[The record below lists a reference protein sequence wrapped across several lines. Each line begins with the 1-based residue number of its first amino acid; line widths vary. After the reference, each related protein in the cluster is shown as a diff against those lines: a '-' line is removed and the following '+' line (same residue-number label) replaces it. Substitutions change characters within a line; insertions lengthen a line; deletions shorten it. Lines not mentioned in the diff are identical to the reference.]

1 MSATAPGD
9 NSPISHRP
17 VPETP
22 YREEPGKGEPP
33 PPQAG
38 DPRLE
43 AIKEKLKVAA
53 PYVGYSTFFVF
64 TLMLFIY
71 WTFPWDRVRD
81 KIVAEFEKS
90 QHVPPGGSKQVLAI
104 GKLEPSWFTGVV
116 LKDVSLTTIPSDP
129 TKPAS
134 TLRAEEIKVR
144 IALSSL
150 LSSAKDMTFSAKAL
164 GGTIEG
170 SVTHKATVAKDADKP
185 GAKKDPASRYDRF
198 IKIELEGLS
207 LNDIAPL
214 RDAIGVPVTGTLKGS
229 IDITLEQSRADHAS
243 GTITF
248 DIEGFCLPGDKS
260 PKACPTGDP
269 EKEGKVHFKVPA
281 LKAVF
286 GNDDF
291 PLPPVKI
298 GNVPI
303 QVSVK
308 SGVARFVK
316 MEAKGGDVDLNV
328 DGAIT
333 FHEVV
338 NESDVSLGLRFK
350 FNDSYKKKGESTAG
364 LLMALE
370 SEPKLRAGKRPDGFY
385 SLRVAG
391 PLGGNLQ
398 VLSGLPGT
406 PHMSPGGGLTFP
418 HGP

>member
-1 MSATAPGD
+1 
-9 NSPISHRP
+9 
-17 VPETP
+17 
-22 YREEPGKGEPP
+22 
-33 PPQAG
+33 
-38 DPRLE
+38 
-43 AIKEKLKVAA
+43 
-53 PYVGYSTFFVF
+53 
-64 TLMLFIY
+64 
-71 WTFPWDRVRD
+71 
-81 KIVAEFEKS
+81 
-90 QHVPPGGSKQVLAI
+90 
-104 GKLEPSWFTGVV
+104 VV
-116 LKDVSLTTIPSDP
+116 LKDVALTTIPSDP
-129 TKPAS
+129 TKPSS
-134 TLRAEEIKVR
+134 TLRAEEVKVR
-144 IALSSL
+144 VAFFSL
-150 LSSAKDMTFSAKAL
+150 FSTAKDMTFSAKAL

-170 SVTHKATVAKDADKP
+170 SVTHKPTAAKETPDKP
-185 GAKKDPASRYDRF
+185 GAKKDPMSRFDRTF
-198 IKIELEGLS
+198 KIELEGLT

-214 RDAIGVPVTGTLKGS
+214 RDAIGVPVTGSLKGT
-229 IDITLEQSRADHAS
+229 IDLTLEQSRADHAN
-243 GTITF
+243 GTIAL

-303 QVSVK
+303 QVAVK
-308 SGVARFVK
+308 NGVARFEK
-316 MEAKGGDVDLNV
+316 MEAKGGDVDMNI

-333 FHEVV
+333 LKEQV

-391 PLGGNLQ
+391 PMGGNLQ
-398 VLSGLPGT
+398 VLSGGSSVT
-406 PHMSPGGGLTFP
+406 PHLSPGGGGLTFP